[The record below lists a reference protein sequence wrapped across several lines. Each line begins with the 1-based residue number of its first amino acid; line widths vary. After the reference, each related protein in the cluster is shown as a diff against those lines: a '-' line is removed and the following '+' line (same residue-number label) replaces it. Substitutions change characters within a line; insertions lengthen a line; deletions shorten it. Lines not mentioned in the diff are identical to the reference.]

1 MLSTSFRLQMW
12 AKFTIFNQC
21 YSLLRMKNIVVIGSS
36 NTDMVVKT
44 SRLPAGGETVLGGD
58 FFMNAGGKGAN
69 QAVAAAR
76 YGNRV
81 VFVAKTGNDLFGE
94 QVRKS
99 LKEDNIVTDY
109 VFTDNCHPSGVA
121 LITIDK
127 DAENCIVVASGA
139 NMHLVPTD
147 IDIAAT
153 EIGSADVVL
162 MQLECPVPTVAYA
175 ARMAAKAGVPVIL
188 NPAPAPS
195 EPLSTELLHDLYL
208 ITPNRSEASRISG
221 IEVKDMESAQRAA
234 KAIHDMGPRNVI
246 ITLGGDGSLVYDGKM
261 FMRVEALKVE
271 AVDTTAAG
279 DTYNGVLASVIAE
292 GRSLIEAVREANVA
306 GAISVTRM
314 GAQPAAPT
322 RKEIEEMKKRK

>member
-1 MLSTSFRLQMW
+1 
-12 AKFTIFNQC
+12 
-21 YSLLRMKNIVVIGSS
+21 MKNIVVIGSS

-44 SRLPAGGETVLGGD
+44 SHLPVPGETVLGGD

-99 LKEDNIVTDY
+99 MKEDGIVTDY
-109 VFTDNCHPSGVA
+109 VFIDEEHPSGVA
-121 LITIDK
+121 LITIDQK
-127 DAENCIVVASGA
+127 AENCIVVAGGA
-139 NMHLVPTD
+139 NMYLKPED
-147 IDIAAT
+147 IDKAKE
-153 EIGSADVVL
+153 EILGGDVVL
-162 MQLECPVPTVAYA
+162 MQLETPIETVEYA
-175 ARMAAKAGVPVIL
+175 AKMAAEAGVKVIL
-188 NPAPAPS
+188 NPAPAPA
-195 EPLSTELLHDLYL
+195 EPLSKELISNLFL
-208 ITPNRSEASRISG
+208 ITPNRSEASRLTG
-221 IEVKDMESAQRAA
+221 IEVTDLASAQRAA
-234 KAIHDMGPRNVI
+234 LALYDMGAKNVI
-246 ITLGGDGSLVYDGKM
+246 VTLGSEGSLVYDGHM
-261 FMRVEALKVE
+261 MMRVEAIKVE

-292 GRSLIEAVREANVA
+292 GKSLIDAVHEANIA

-322 RKEIEEMKKRK
+322 REEIVAMKKKK

>member
-1 MLSTSFRLQMW
+1 
-12 AKFTIFNQC
+12 
-21 YSLLRMKNIVVIGSS
+21 MKNIVIIGSS

-44 SRLPAGGETVLGGD
+44 SHLPIGGETVLGGD

-81 VFVAKTGNDLFGE
+81 VFVAKTGDDLFGS

-99 LKEDNIVTDY
+99 LAEDNIVTDY
-109 VFTDNCHPSGVA
+109 VFVDADHPSGVA

-139 NMHLVPTD
+139 NMYLSPAD
-147 IDIAAT
+147 IDVAAE
-153 EIGSADVVL
+153 EIRKADVVL
-162 MQLECPVPTVAYA
+162 MQLECPVETVAYV
-175 ARMAAKAGVPVIL
+175 ARMAAEAGVRVIL
-188 NPAPAPS
+188 NPAPAPI
-195 EPLSTELLHDLYL
+195 EPLSEELMNDLFL

-221 IEVKDMESAQRAA
+221 IEVKDMESAHRAA
-234 KAIHDMGPRNVI
+234 MAIYEMGPKNVI
-246 ITLGGDGSLVYDGKM
+246 ITLGSDGSVVYDGSM
-261 FMRVEALKVE
+261 FMRVEAVKVE

-306 GAISVTRM
+306 AAISVTRM

-322 RKEIEEMKKRK
+322 RAEIDEMKKRK

>member
-1 MLSTSFRLQMW
+1 
-12 AKFTIFNQC
+12 
-21 YSLLRMKNIVVIGSS
+21 MKNIIVIGSS

-44 SRLPAGGETVLGGD
+44 SHLPVPGETVLGGD

-99 LKEDNIVTDY
+99 MKEDGIVTDY
-109 VFTDNCHPSGVA
+109 VFIDEEHPSGVA
-121 LITIDK
+121 LITIDQK
-127 DAENCIVVASGA
+127 AENCIVVAGGA
-139 NMHLVPTD
+139 NMYLKPED
-147 IDIAAT
+147 IDKAKD
-153 EIGSADVVL
+153 EILGGDVVL
-162 MQLECPVPTVAYA
+162 MQLETPIETVEYA
-175 ARMAAKAGVPVIL
+175 AKMAAEAGVKVIL
-188 NPAPAPS
+188 NPAPAPA
-195 EPLSTELLHDLYL
+195 EPLSKELISNLYL
-208 ITPNRSEASRISG
+208 ITPNRSEASRLTG
-221 IEVKDMESAQRAA
+221 IEVTDLASAQRAA
-234 KAIHDMGPRNVI
+234 LVLYDMGAKNVI
-246 ITLGGDGSLVYDGKM
+246 VTLGSEGSLVYDGHM
-261 FMRVEALKVE
+261 MMRVEAIKVE

-292 GRSLIEAVREANVA
+292 GKSLIDAVHEANIA

-322 RKEIEEMKKRK
+322 REEIIAMKKKK

>member
-1 MLSTSFRLQMW
+1 
-12 AKFTIFNQC
+12 
-21 YSLLRMKNIVVIGSS
+21 MKNIVVIGSS

-44 SRLPAGGETVLGGD
+44 SHLPAGGETVLGGD

-81 VFVAKTGNDLFGE
+81 VFVAKTGDDLFGR

-99 LKEDNIVTDY
+99 MAKDGIVTDY
-109 VFTDNCHPSGVA
+109 VFVDKEHPSGVA

-127 DAENCIVVASGA
+127 DAENCIVVAGGA
-139 NMHLVPTD
+139 NMYLSPAD
-147 IDIAAT
+147 IDTAAE
-153 EIGSADVVL
+153 EILKADVVL
-162 MQLECPVPTVAYA
+162 MQLESPIETVAYA
-175 ARMAAKAGVPVIL
+175 ARMAAKAGIPVIL
-188 NPAPAPS
+188 NPAPAPAEALS
-195 EPLSTELLHDLYL
+195 EALLKDLFL

-221 IEVKDMESAQRAA
+221 IDVTDMESAHRAA
-234 KAIHDMGPRNVI
+234 KAIHEMGPKNVI
-246 ITLGGDGSLVYDGKM
+246 ITLGSDGSLVYDGSM

-292 GRSLIEAVREANVA
+292 GKSLIEAVREANIA

-322 RKEIEEMKKRK
+322 REEIAAMKQRK

>member
-1 MLSTSFRLQMW
+1 MRDKS
-12 AKFTIFNQC
+12 
-21 YSLLRMKNIVVIGSS
+21 IVVIGSS

-44 SRLPAGGETVLGGD
+44 SHIPAGGETVLGGD

-76 YGNRV
+76 YGNCV
-81 VFVAKTGNDLFGE
+81 VFIAKTGDDLFGAKARE
-94 QVRKS
+94 TLQK
-99 LKEDNIVTDY
+99 DGIVTDY
-109 VFTDNCHPSGVA
+109 VFLDKEHPSGVA

-139 NMHLVPTD
+139 NMHLCAAD
-147 IDIAAT
+147 IDAAAE
-153 EIGSADVVL
+153 EIRSADVVL
-162 MQLECPVPTVAYA
+162 MQLECPIETVEYA
-175 ARMAAKAGVPVIL
+175 ARMATEAGVPVIL
-188 NPAPAPS
+188 NPAPAPA
-195 EPLSTELLHDLYL
+195 EPLREELLRNLYL

-234 KAIHDMGPRNVI
+234 KAIYDMGPHNVI
-246 ITLGGDGSLVYDGKM
+246 ITLGAEGSLIYDGQM
-261 FMRVEALKVE
+261 FMRVEAIQVE

-292 GRSLIEAVREANVA
+292 GRSLIEAANEANQA
-306 GAISVTRM
+306 SAISVTRM

-322 RKEIEEMKKRK
+322 RKEIEELKKR

>member
-1 MLSTSFRLQMW
+1 
-12 AKFTIFNQC
+12 
-21 YSLLRMKNIVVIGSS
+21 MKNIVVIGSS

-44 SRLPAGGETVLGGD
+44 SHLPVPGETVLGGD

-99 LKEDNIVTDY
+99 MKEDGIVTDY
-109 VFTDNCHPSGVA
+109 VFIDEEHPSGVA
-121 LITIDK
+121 LITIDQK
-127 DAENCIVVASGA
+127 AENCIVVAGGA
-139 NMHLVPTD
+139 NMYLKPED
-147 IDIAAT
+147 IDKAKD
-153 EIGSADVVL
+153 EILGGDVVL
-162 MQLECPVPTVAYA
+162 MQLETPIETVEYA
-175 ARMAAKAGVPVIL
+175 AKMAAEAGVKVIL
-188 NPAPAPS
+188 NPAPAPA
-195 EPLSTELLHDLYL
+195 EPLSKELISNLYL
-208 ITPNRSEASRISG
+208 ITPNRSEASRLTG
-221 IEVKDMESAQRAA
+221 IEVTDLASAQRAA
-234 KAIHDMGPRNVI
+234 LVLYDMGAKNVI
-246 ITLGGDGSLVYDGKM
+246 VTLGSEGSLVYDGHM
-261 FMRVEALKVE
+261 MMRVEAIKVE

-292 GRSLIEAVREANVA
+292 GKSLIDAVHEANIA

-322 RKEIEEMKKRK
+322 REEIIAMKKKK

>member
-1 MLSTSFRLQMW
+1 MRDKS
-12 AKFTIFNQC
+12 
-21 YSLLRMKNIVVIGSS
+21 IVVIGSS

-44 SRLPAGGETVLGGD
+44 SHIPAGGETVLGGD

-81 VFVAKTGNDLFGE
+81 VFIAKTGDDLFGAKARE
-94 QVRKS
+94 TLQK
-99 LKEDNIVTDY
+99 DGIVTDY
-109 VFTDNCHPSGVA
+109 VFLDKEHPSGVA

-139 NMHLVPTD
+139 NMHLCAAD
-147 IDIAAT
+147 IDAAAE
-153 EIGSADVVL
+153 EIRSADVVL
-162 MQLECPVPTVAYA
+162 MQLECPIETVEYA
-175 ARMAAKAGVPVIL
+175 TRMATEAGVPVIL
-188 NPAPAPS
+188 NPAPAPA
-195 EPLSTELLHDLYL
+195 EPLREELLRNLYL

-234 KAIHDMGPRNVI
+234 KAIYDMGPHNVI
-246 ITLGGDGSLVYDGKM
+246 ITLGAEGSLIYDGQM
-261 FMRVEALKVE
+261 FMRVEAIRVE

-292 GRSLIEAVREANVA
+292 GRSLIEAANEANRA
-306 GAISVTRM
+306 SAISVTRM

-322 RKEIEEMKKRK
+322 RKEIEEMKKR

>member
-1 MLSTSFRLQMW
+1 
-12 AKFTIFNQC
+12 
-21 YSLLRMKNIVVIGSS
+21 MKNIVVIGSS

-44 SRLPAGGETVLGGD
+44 SHLPVPGETVLGGD

-99 LKEDNIVTDY
+99 MKEDGIVTDY
-109 VFTDNCHPSGVA
+109 VFIDEEHPSGVA
-121 LITIDK
+121 LITIDQK
-127 DAENCIVVASGA
+127 AENCIVVAGGA
-139 NMHLVPTD
+139 NMYLKPED
-147 IDIAAT
+147 IDKAKE
-153 EIGSADVVL
+153 EILGGDVVL
-162 MQLECPVPTVAYA
+162 MQLETPIETVEYA
-175 ARMAAKAGVPVIL
+175 AKMAAEAGVKVIL
-188 NPAPAPS
+188 NPAPAPA
-195 EPLSTELLHDLYL
+195 EPLSKELISNLFL
-208 ITPNRSEASRISG
+208 ITPNRSEASRLTG
-221 IEVKDMESAQRAA
+221 IDVTDLASAQRAA
-234 KAIHDMGPRNVI
+234 LALYDMGAKNVI
-246 ITLGGDGSLVYDGKM
+246 VTLGSEGSLVYDGHM
-261 FMRVEALKVE
+261 MMRVEAIKVE

-292 GRSLIEAVREANVA
+292 GKSLIDAVHEANIA

-322 RKEIEEMKKRK
+322 REEIIAMKKKK

>member
-1 MLSTSFRLQMW
+1 
-12 AKFTIFNQC
+12 
-21 YSLLRMKNIVVIGSS
+21 MKNIVVIGSS

-44 SRLPAGGETVLGGD
+44 SHLPVPGETVLGGD

-99 LKEDNIVTDY
+99 MKEDGIVTDY
-109 VFTDNCHPSGVA
+109 VFIDEEHPSGVA
-121 LITIDK
+121 LITIDQK
-127 DAENCIVVASGA
+127 AENCIVVAGGA
-139 NMHLVPTD
+139 NMYLKPED
-147 IDIAAT
+147 IDKAKE
-153 EIGSADVVL
+153 EILGGDVVL
-162 MQLECPVPTVAYA
+162 MQLETPIETVEYA
-175 ARMAAKAGVPVIL
+175 AKMAAEAGVKVIL
-188 NPAPAPS
+188 NPAPAPA
-195 EPLSTELLHDLYL
+195 EPLSKELISNLFL
-208 ITPNRSEASRISG
+208 ITPNRSEASRLTG
-221 IEVKDMESAQRAA
+221 IEVTDLASAQRAA
-234 KAIHDMGPRNVI
+234 LALYDMGAKNVI
-246 ITLGGDGSLVYDGKM
+246 VTLGSEGSLVYDGHM
-261 FMRVEALKVE
+261 MMRVEAIKVE

-292 GRSLIEAVREANVA
+292 GKSLIDAVHEANIA

-322 RKEIEEMKKRK
+322 REEIIAMKKRK

>member
-1 MLSTSFRLQMW
+1 
-12 AKFTIFNQC
+12 
-21 YSLLRMKNIVVIGSS
+21 MKNIVVIGSS

-44 SRLPAGGETVLGGD
+44 SHLPAGGETVLGGD

-81 VFVAKTGNDLFGE
+81 VFVAKTGDDLFGR

-99 LKEDNIVTDY
+99 MAEDGIVTDY
-109 VFTDNCHPSGVA
+109 VFVDKEHPSGVA

-127 DAENCIVVASGA
+127 DAENCIVVAGGA
-139 NMHLVPTD
+139 NMYLSPAD
-147 IDIAAT
+147 IDTAAE
-153 EIGSADVVL
+153 EILKADVVL
-162 MQLECPVPTVAYA
+162 MQLESPIETVAYA
-175 ARMAAKAGVPVIL
+175 ARMAAKAGIPVIL
-188 NPAPAPS
+188 NPAPAPAETLS
-195 EPLSTELLHDLYL
+195 EALLKDLFL

-221 IEVKDMESAQRAA
+221 IEVTDMESAHRAA
-234 KAIHDMGPRNVI
+234 KAIHEMGPKNVI
-246 ITLGGDGSLVYDGKM
+246 ITLGSDGSLVYDGSV

-292 GRSLIEAVREANVA
+292 GKSLIEAVREANIA

-322 RKEIEEMKKRK
+322 REEIAAMKQRK

>member
-1 MLSTSFRLQMW
+1 
-12 AKFTIFNQC
+12 
-21 YSLLRMKNIVVIGSS
+21 MKNIVVIGSS
-36 NTDMVVKT
+36 NTDRVVKT
-44 SRLPAGGETVLGGD
+44 SHLPAGGETVLGGD

-81 VFVAKTGNDLFGE
+81 LFVAKTGDDLFGK
-94 QVRKS
+94 QVLKS

-109 VFTDNCHPSGVA
+109 VFVDADHPSGVA

-139 NMHLVPTD
+139 NMYLSPAD
-147 IDIAAT
+147 IDIASE
-153 EIGSADVVL
+153 EIRKADVLL
-162 MQLECPVPTVAYA
+162 MQLESPIETVAYA
-175 ARMAAKAGVPVIL
+175 AKMAAEAGVPVIL
-188 NPAPAPS
+188 NPAPAPA
-195 EPLSTELLHDLYL
+195 EPLSEELLKNLYL

-221 IEVKDMESAQRAA
+221 IEVKDMESAYRAA
-234 KAIHDMGPRNVI
+234 KAILNMGPKNVI
-246 ITLGGDGSLVYDGKM
+246 ITLGSEGSLLDDGSM
-261 FMRVEALKVE
+261 PMRVEALKVE

-292 GRSLIEAVREANVA
+292 GRSLIEAIREANVA
-306 GAISVTRM
+306 AAISVTRM

-322 RKEIEEMKKRK
+322 RAEIAEMKKRK

>member
-1 MLSTSFRLQMW
+1 
-12 AKFTIFNQC
+12 
-21 YSLLRMKNIVVIGSS
+21 MKNIVVIGSS

-44 SRLPAGGETVLGGD
+44 SHLPAGGETVLGGD

-81 VFVAKTGNDLFGE
+81 VFVAKTGDDLFGR

-99 LKEDNIVTDY
+99 MAEDGIVTDY
-109 VFTDNCHPSGVA
+109 VFVDKEHPSGVA

-127 DAENCIVVASGA
+127 DAENCIVVAGGA
-139 NMHLVPTD
+139 NMYLSPAD
-147 IDIAAT
+147 IETAAE
-153 EIGSADVVL
+153 EILKADVVL
-162 MQLECPVPTVAYA
+162 MQLESPIETVAYA
-175 ARMAAKAGVPVIL
+175 ARMAAKAGIPVIL
-188 NPAPAPS
+188 NPAPAPAEALS
-195 EPLSTELLHDLYL
+195 EALLKDLFL

-221 IEVKDMESAQRAA
+221 IEVTDMESAHRAA
-234 KAIHDMGPRNVI
+234 KAIHEMGPKNVI
-246 ITLGGDGSLVYDGKM
+246 ITLGSDGSLVYDGSM

-292 GRSLIEAVREANVA
+292 GKSLIEAVREANIA

-322 RKEIEEMKKRK
+322 REEIAAMKQRK

>member
-1 MLSTSFRLQMW
+1 
-12 AKFTIFNQC
+12 
-21 YSLLRMKNIVVIGSS
+21 MKNIVVIGSS

-44 SRLPAGGETVLGGD
+44 SHLPAGGETVLGGD

-81 VFVAKTGNDLFGE
+81 VFVAKTGDDLFGR

-99 LKEDNIVTDY
+99 MAEDGIVTDY
-109 VFTDNCHPSGVA
+109 VFVDKEHPSGVA

-127 DAENCIVVASGA
+127 DAENCIVVAGGA
-139 NMHLVPTD
+139 NMYLSPAD
-147 IDIAAT
+147 IDTAAE
-153 EIGSADVVL
+153 EILKADVVL
-162 MQLECPVPTVAYA
+162 MQLESPIDTVAYA
-175 ARMAAKAGVPVIL
+175 ARMAAKAGIPVIL
-188 NPAPAPS
+188 NPAPAPAEALS
-195 EPLSTELLHDLYL
+195 EALLKDLFL

-221 IEVKDMESAQRAA
+221 IEVTDMESAHRAA
-234 KAIHDMGPRNVI
+234 KAIHEMGPKNVI
-246 ITLGGDGSLVYDGKM
+246 ITLGSDGSLVYDGSM

-292 GRSLIEAVREANVA
+292 GKSLIEAVREANIA

-322 RKEIEEMKKRK
+322 REEIAAMKQRK

>member
-1 MLSTSFRLQMW
+1 
-12 AKFTIFNQC
+12 
-21 YSLLRMKNIVVIGSS
+21 MKNIIVIGSS

-44 SRLPAGGETVLGGD
+44 SHLPVPGETVLGGD

-99 LKEDNIVTDY
+99 MKEDGIVTDY
-109 VFTDNCHPSGVA
+109 VFIDEEHPSGVA
-121 LITIDK
+121 LITIDQK
-127 DAENCIVVASGA
+127 AENCIVVAGGA
-139 NMHLVPTD
+139 NMYLKPED
-147 IDIAAT
+147 IDKAKD
-153 EIGSADVVL
+153 EILGGDVVL
-162 MQLECPVPTVAYA
+162 MQLEIPIETVEYA
-175 ARMAAKAGVPVIL
+175 AKMVAEAGVKVIL
-188 NPAPAPS
+188 NPAPAPV
-195 EPLSTELLHDLYL
+195 EPLSKELISNLFL
-208 ITPNRSEASRISG
+208 ITPNRSEASRLTG
-221 IEVKDMESAQRAA
+221 IEVNDLASAQRAA
-234 KAIHDMGPRNVI
+234 LALYDMGAKNVI
-246 ITLGGDGSLVYDGKM
+246 VTLGSEGSLVYDGHM
-261 FMRVEALKVE
+261 MMRVEAIKVE

-292 GRSLIEAVREANVA
+292 GKSLIDAVHEANIA

-322 RKEIEEMKKRK
+322 REEIIAMKKKK

>member
-1 MLSTSFRLQMW
+1 
-12 AKFTIFNQC
+12 
-21 YSLLRMKNIVVIGSS
+21 MKNIVVIGSS

-44 SRLPAGGETVLGGD
+44 SHLPAGGETVLGGD

-81 VFVAKTGNDLFGE
+81 VFVAKTGDDLFGR

-99 LKEDNIVTDY
+99 MAKDGIVTDY
-109 VFTDNCHPSGVA
+109 VFVDKEHPSGVA

-127 DAENCIVVASGA
+127 YAENCIVVAGGA
-139 NMHLVPTD
+139 NMYLSPAD
-147 IDIAAT
+147 IDTAAE
-153 EIGSADVVL
+153 EILKADVVL
-162 MQLECPVPTVAYA
+162 MQLESPIKTVAYA
-175 ARMAAKAGVPVIL
+175 ARMAAKAGIPVIL
-188 NPAPAPS
+188 NPAPAPAEALS
-195 EPLSTELLHDLYL
+195 EALLKDLFL

-221 IEVKDMESAQRAA
+221 IEVMDMESAHRAA
-234 KAIHDMGPRNVI
+234 KAIHEMGPKNVI
-246 ITLGGDGSLVYDGKM
+246 ITLGSDGSLVYDGSM

-292 GRSLIEAVREANVA
+292 GKSLIEAVREANIA

-322 RKEIEEMKKRK
+322 REEIAAMKQRK

>member
-1 MLSTSFRLQMW
+1 
-12 AKFTIFNQC
+12 
-21 YSLLRMKNIVVIGSS
+21 MKNIVVIGSS

-44 SRLPAGGETVLGGD
+44 SHLPAGGETVLGGD

-81 VFVAKTGNDLFGE
+81 VFVAKTGDDLFGK

-99 LKEDNIVTDY
+99 LEEDNIVTDY
-109 VFTDNCHPSGVA
+109 VFVDTDHPSGVA

-139 NMHLVPTD
+139 NMSLTPAD
-147 IDIAAT
+147 IDVAAE
-153 EIGSADVVL
+153 EIRKADVVL
-162 MQLECPVPTVAYA
+162 MQLECPVETVAYA
-175 ARMAAKAGVPVIL
+175 AKMAAEAGVRVIL
-188 NPAPAPS
+188 NPAPAPA
-195 EPLSTELLHDLYL
+195 EPLSKELLENLYL

-221 IEVKDMESAQRAA
+221 IEIKDMESAHRAV
-234 KAIHDMGPRNVI
+234 KAIYDMGPKNVI
-246 ITLGGDGSLVYDGKM
+246 ITLGSEGSLLYDGM
-261 FMRVEALKVE
+261 MAMRVEALKVE

-292 GRSLIEAVREANVA
+292 GRTLIDAVHEANVA
-306 GAISVTRM
+306 AAISVTRM

-322 RKEIEEMKKRK
+322 RDEIMQFKRKK

>member
-1 MLSTSFRLQMW
+1 
-12 AKFTIFNQC
+12 
-21 YSLLRMKNIVVIGSS
+21 MKNIVVIGSS

-44 SRLPAGGETVLGGD
+44 SHLPIPGETVLGGD

-99 LKEDNIVTDY
+99 MKEDGIVTDY
-109 VFTDNCHPSGVA
+109 VFIDEEHPSGVA
-121 LITIDK
+121 LITIDQK
-127 DAENCIVVASGA
+127 AENCIVVAGGA
-139 NMHLVPTD
+139 NMYLKPED
-147 IDIAAT
+147 IDKAKE
-153 EIGSADVVL
+153 EILGGDVVL
-162 MQLECPVPTVAYA
+162 MQLETPIETVEYA
-175 ARMAAKAGVPVIL
+175 AKMAAEAGVKVIL
-188 NPAPAPS
+188 NPAPAPA
-195 EPLSTELLHDLYL
+195 EPLSKELISNLYL
-208 ITPNRSEASRISG
+208 ITPNRSEASRLTG
-221 IEVKDMESAQRAA
+221 IEVTDLASAQRAA
-234 KAIHDMGPRNVI
+234 LALYDMGAKNVI
-246 ITLGGDGSLVYDGKM
+246 VTLGSEGSLVYDGHM
-261 FMRVEALKVE
+261 MMRVEAIKVE

-292 GRSLIEAVREANVA
+292 GKSLIDAVHEANIA

-322 RKEIEEMKKRK
+322 REEIIAMKKKK